1 MRHQGYVVKLSTQ
14 ERGRL
19 EDIIRKGKNPAR
31 LQTRARILCWEPRA
45 VRAAAR

>member
-19 EDIIRKGKNPAR
+19 EDIIRKGKNPAQ
-31 LQTRARILCWEPRA
+31 LPVFCARKEDFPGG
-45 VRAAAR
+45 